1 MRYKNRIIAFAAG
14 VMIVFGGNAFS
25 QVLAGKIFSREL
37 KSENDILIT
46 YNLTG
51 IKGVE
56 YEVDL
61 FLVWGTD
68 NRLKLEKTTGDIGSG
83 ILPGMGRTVHWD
95 MKAEL
100 PNAIE
105 GMAYSFELN
114 VKPGKGGGLAWY
126 WYAGGAAAAGGI
138 AYLIFR
144 PGTQGSP
151 QQQSPGLSIPLPPGL
166 TR

>member
-25 QVLAGKIFSREL
+25 QVLAGKIVSREL

-51 IKGVE
+51 IKGAE

-68 NRLKLEKTTGDIGSG
+68 NRLKLEKTTGISESG
-83 ILPGMGRTVHWD
+83 ILPGMGRDCPLGHESRT
-95 MKAEL
+95 

-105 GMAYSFELN
+105 GMAYSFR
-114 VKPGKGGGLAWY
+114 A
-126 WYAGGAAAAGGI
+126 
-138 AYLIFR
+138 
-144 PGTQGSP
+144 
-151 QQQSPGLSIPLPPGL
+151 
-166 TR
+166 

>member
-1 MRYKNRIIAFAAG
+1 MRYKNRFIAFVA
-14 VMIVFGGNAFS
+14 VFMIVFSGNALS
-25 QVLAGKIFSREL
+25 QVFAGKIVSREL

-51 IKGVE
+51 LKGVE

-61 FLVWGTD
+61 FLVWGTN

-100 PNAIE
+100 PNVIE
-105 GMAYSFELN
+105 GMPYSFELD
-114 VKPGKGGGLAWY
+114 VKPRTGGGLAWY

-144 PGTQGSP
+144 PGTQGSS
-151 QQQSPGLSIPLPPGL
+151 QQLSPGSSIPLPPGL

>member
-14 VMIVFGGNAFS
+14 VMIVLGGNAFS
-25 QVLAGKIFSREL
+25 QVLAGKIVSCEL

-83 ILPGMGRTVHWD
+83 FLPGMGRTVHWD

-114 VKPGKGGGLAWY
+114 VKPSKGGGLAWY
-126 WYAGGAAAAGGI
+126 WYAGGAAVAGGV
-138 AYLIFR
+138 AYLVAKPKSEIQPPPP
-144 PGTQGSP
+144 PGT
-151 QQQSPGLSIPLPPGL
+151 IPFPPGGS
-166 TR
+166 R